1 MGSLLRHIPLLAQ
14 AWQVPLWVCE
24 MKDAYLNVPQPAD
37 EPWWWKPSAA
47 VAERHGGK
55 TKRAL
60 VADRD
65 GSRSGLREN
74 TRGQLASSGVNCTH
88 RKAA

>member
-1 MGSLLRHIPLLAQ
+1 MSLSASLAL
-14 AWQVPLWVCE
+14 AEGLEITTIDV
-24 MKDAYLNVPQPAD
+24 KDAYLNVPQPAD

-74 TRGQLASSGVNCTH
+74 TRGQPA
-88 RKAA
+88 